1 MISVKD
7 RFTKFYRRRM
17 RMFVGD
23 QLFST
28 NSFFFF
34 MYFFVI
40 QFFFFFFLPNFRN
53 SSNFRFSRFLFIF
66 YVEISYHTRI

>member
-28 NSFFFF
+28 NSFFF
-34 MYFFVI
+34 YVFFRDSI
-40 QFFFFFFLPNFRN
+40 FFFFFLPNFRN

-66 YVEISYHTRI
+66 YVEISCHTRI